1 MWRVKWF
8 TLHVMDLAH
17 LEALR
22 DKRASLQ
29 DAADAIRDQI
39 HEHIRKL
46 PPTTDKVALQR
57 ASGLSRPTIYRL
69 LGEGQQQRSGTRGR
83 GTSV

>member
-1 MWRVKWF
+1 MVYTW
-8 TLHVMDLAH
+8 VMDPDLAE
-17 LEALR
+17 LASLR
-22 DKRASLQ
+22 DERARHQ
-29 DAADAIRDQI
+29 EAADTIRDQI

-69 LGEGQQQRSGTRGR
+69 LNEGRRGEAGQRQRS
-83 GTSV
+83 V